1 MISKLI
7 LASVLILFSI
17 INMQSKEPN
26 VQIKLKY
33 FHATL
38 RCHGCI
44 VIEDNINNSLNSIY
58 ENELKDS
65 TIVFNSLDFLEDENK
80 HFQDDYKFDS
90 QTLILSKFVN
100 GKEVKWKN
108 LDKIWDY
115 SGDYEKFL
123 KYIKNEVDKFLL
135 K

>member
-44 VIEDNINNSLNSIY
+44 VIEDNINVKI
-58 ENELKDS
+58 
-65 TIVFNSLDFLEDENK
+65 FLFYD
-80 HFQDDYKFDS
+80 
-90 QTLILSKFVN
+90 
-100 GKEVKWKN
+100 N
-108 LDKIWDY
+108 LDI
-115 SGDYEKFL
+115 
-123 KYIKNEVDKFLL
+123 LL
-135 K
+135 VRR